1 MLITSCEGY
10 MLATWLV
17 TGHVN
22 LDQLPGFCT
31 VKLPFFFCFSIL
43 IRCESLS
50 PGHIKVSREFVDIY
64 IKNYT
69 VINKYFGRYLEATQ
83 IGFSSKLSLSFRQ
96 DIKYLELQEQKSVKR
111 NFDNKSSPTFYSIRN
126 NQLKH
131 CLGLC
136 CRGFP
141 WFKSWA
147 VETLVI
153 GTVDQRKA
161 HPQRGP
167 GYNLQWLFPCIYV
180 ALMSSI
186 HNFPFLFWD
195 IKN

>member
-1 MLITSCEGY
+1 M
-10 MLATWLV
+10 

-31 VKLPFFFCFSIL
+31 VKLPFFFFCFSIL
-43 IRCESLS
+43 IKCESLS

-111 NFDNKSSPTFYSIRN
+111 NFDNKSSPTFYSR
-126 NQLKH
+126 
-131 CLGLC
+131 
-136 CRGFP
+136 
-141 WFKSWA
+141 
-147 VETLVI
+147 
-153 GTVDQRKA
+153 
-161 HPQRGP
+161 
-167 GYNLQWLFPCIYV
+167 
-180 ALMSSI
+180 
-186 HNFPFLFWD
+186 
-195 IKN
+195 